1 MIELFT
7 KKYQNLKCILSVC
20 LFTSQE
26 NPFKE
31 RICKVFSHDGDGDL
45 NFNNFLD
52 MLSVMSENAPRDI
65 KAYYAFKIYGNQE
78 WVLLFEFILFN
89 LI

>member
-1 MIELFT
+1 MP
-7 KKYQNLKCILSVC
+7 S
-20 LFTSQE
+20 SPQE

-65 KAYYAFKIYGNQE
+65 KAYYAFKIYGKFWRECFWRTYLVQSK
-78 WVLLFEFILFN
+78 
-89 LI
+89 LIGCHL